1 MSTST
6 TKVDVL
12 LKPVGDAPGMRKSK
26 WKVPRTD
33 TILSLVNFIR
43 RYVNLDS
50 HDNLL
55 LYVSQSFA
63 PSLDTEI
70 GTLYDCFHADGKLI
84 LNYCKSQAWG

>member
-1 MSTST
+1 MSTANA
-6 TKVDVL
+6 KVDVL
-12 LKPVGDAPGMRKSK
+12 LKPVGDAPGMQKSK
-26 WKVPRTD
+26 WKVQRTD
-33 TILSLVNFIR
+33 TLLNMVNFIR
-43 RYVNLDS
+43 RYLKLDP

-84 LNYCKSQAWG
+84 LNYCKCQAWG